1 MRKDAAAGPVVLV
14 VDDDPELRSML
25 EHRLVARGFH
35 VIDAEDGDAALVRAV
50 AEAPDVVVL
59 DVMMPGRSG
68 WEVARELKQDPATAA
83 IPILML
89 TAIGASMN
97 ELTSP
102 VAGADDQLDK
112 PFDFDELERRL
123 RALLAR

>member
-1 MRKDAAAGPVVLV
+1 MLV

-25 EHRLVARGFH
+25 EHRLVARGFR
-35 VIDAEDGDAALVRAV
+35 VIDAEDGDAALVRAT